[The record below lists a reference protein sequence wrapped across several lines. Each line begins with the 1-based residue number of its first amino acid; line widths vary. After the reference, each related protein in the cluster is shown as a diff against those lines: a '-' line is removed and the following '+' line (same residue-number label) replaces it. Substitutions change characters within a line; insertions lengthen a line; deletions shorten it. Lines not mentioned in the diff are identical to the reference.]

1 MKERLDTL
9 RTEIALSDTYF
20 GFSQHTSR
28 KILTRNDDTDSF
40 NHAEVRMNQ
49 FPIPTNSTS
58 ADRPART

>member
-1 MKERLDTL
+1 MKELLDTL

-20 GFSQHTSR
+20 GFSQHTR

-49 FPIPTNSTS
+49 FPIPTNRTS